1 MIVFVIVLI
10 AAGLVLLGG
19 GILLVDA
26 YASVESQEHRLRR
39 DVLRADQQVQ
49 REYREA
55 RRAMNI
61 ASGQAWRNLAD

>member
-1 MIVFVIVLI
+1 MVLAI
-10 AAGLVLLGG
+10 LLVAVGLVMLGG

-26 YASVESQEHRLRR
+26 YESVETQEQRLRR

>member
-1 MIVFVIVLI
+1 MMVLAI
-10 AAGLVLLGG
+10 LLVAVGLVMLGG

-26 YASVESQEHRLRR
+26 YESVETQEQRLRR